1 MCLVLKL
8 VNGKVVSIAN
18 EQNHR
23 AIQSSTVLVYRL
35 HKYNFYCPT
44 LTTYTHQLTIEY
56 SYGTL
61 SLIWLPKKTLEY
73 EIVLLVTAVILLS
86 SRRILFDFSSKI

>member
-1 MCLVLKL
+1 MLSFEIGQRESGFYSERTDRVTEPTR
-8 VNGKVVSIAN
+8 S
-18 EQNHR
+18 
-23 AIQSSTVLVYRL
+23 VLVYRL